1 VTKQKFIIGGII
13 VLLVV
18 LQLFDI
24 VIHAATDQ
32 LETIRVASNVIILV
46 WLVAVASGRIHARSV
61 QAAAGAI
68 GAYLGLNIL
77 FLALEGVTNPNQDG
91 ALRVTLFAL
100 VFLTVVLS
108 TLFAI
113 LHRRYLQRER
123 KPI

>member
-1 VTKQKFIIGGII
+1 MGGII

-46 WLVAVASGRIHARSV
+46 WLMAIASGRINAISV
-61 QAAAGAI
+61 QAAVGSI

-77 FLALEGVTNPNQDG
+77 FLALEGVTNPNQG
-91 ALRVTLFAL
+91 GELRVMLFLL

-108 TLFAI
+108 TLLAI
-113 LHRRYLQRER
+113 LHSRNLQRER